1 MYIFNIKYIFLD
13 MAENNKDSDFF
24 FDFFSICMPQRRR
37 PDKLNIPKNESKR
50 DILRNTADAFNDV
63 FDIDGI
69 FNEAEKDL
77 KQYKV
82 IKKNTKDNPIEFLN
96 NFGISI
102 PDPFT
107 SFVGAL
113 FSRHSEYSYPLY
125 DDVRNDIIKKLELFK
140 DNEGRGLQE
149 KKNLLA
155 SFLKQKDSNQNYTFP
170 SLLAAA
176 KAAEINDATL
186 KLLDK
191 ELGLVGRER
200 TQRER

>member
-1 MYIFNIKYIFLD
+1 

-37 PDKLNIPKNESKR
+37 PDKLNNPKNESKR
-50 DILRNTADAFNDV
+50 DIADAFKNTADAFNIYD
-63 FDIDGI
+63 I
-69 FNEAEKDL
+69 FNETKKDL
-77 KQYKV
+77 KQYRV
-82 IKKNTKDNPIEFLN
+82 IKKNTEDNPIEFLNN

-107 SFVGAL
+107 SFVGVL

-125 DDVRNDIIKKLELFK
+125 DDVRNDIISKLELF
-140 DNEGRGLQE
+140 DDREGRGLQE

-191 ELGLVGRER
+191 ELGLVGKER